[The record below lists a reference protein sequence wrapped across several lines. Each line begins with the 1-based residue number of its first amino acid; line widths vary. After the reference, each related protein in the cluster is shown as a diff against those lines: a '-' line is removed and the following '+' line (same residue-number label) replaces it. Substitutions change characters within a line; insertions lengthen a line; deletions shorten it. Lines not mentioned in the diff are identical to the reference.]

1 MDREQAEKRLGIFL
15 SGEEDRTEVISIK
28 YLYEKYGDHYFKLE
42 TKVTE
47 ENRIL
52 PNGEENNGL
61 STLMVCE
68 DGNVLALPM

>member
-1 MDREQAEKRLGIFL
+1 MDIFL
-15 SGEEDRTEVISIK
+15 SEEEDRTEVILIK

-52 PNGEENNGL
+52 PNGAENNGL
-61 STLMVCE
+61 LTLMVCE
-68 DGNVLALPM
+68 DGEILVLPM